1 MSKKMFLL
9 IAMIAS
15 IFTFFGGV
23 EAAKSNVKV
32 GFIFLHDENATY
44 DLNFINAAKT
54 ACENSGVEYI
64 FKTNIPENEICYE
77 TAVELINQ
85 GCNIIFSDSF
95 GHEGFLIRAAKDFPN
110 VQFCHAT
117 GTRAH
122 TEGLSNYHNTFA
134 SIYEGRYLSGI
145 AAGMKLNEMIEN
157 GKINKKQ
164 AKLGYI
170 GAFPYAEV
178 ISGYTAFFLGVRSIC
193 PSATMDVVFT
203 NSWYDYDL
211 EANAAKKLIKKGCVI
226 ISQHAD
232 SMGAPSVCESNGVF
246 NISYNGSLIE
256 KCPNT
261 FLISSRI
268 NWTPYFDHIINCV
281 KSGKEIETDWT
292 GNLLTGSVELTE
304 INKNVSAKGTDK
316 AISEAKLAIESGN
329 LKIFDTKTFT
339 VNRKNLTSYMADVD
353 TDPNFTGDKE
363 VIFDGYFH
371 ESEFRSAPYFD
382 LKIDGIKI
390 ID

>member
-256 KCPNT
+256 SCPNT
-261 FLISSRI
+261 FVISSRI

-304 INKNVSAKGTDK
+304 INKKIAARGTDE
-316 AISEAKLAIESGN
+316 AISKAKADIESGK
-329 LKIFDTKTFT
+329 LQIFSTKNFT
-339 VNRKNLTSYMADVD
+339 VNGKSLTSYMADVD
-353 TDPNFTGDKE
+353 TDPNFTGDRE

>member
-1 MSKKMFLL
+1 MLTDAEILQFIGEDKTSTKKRLAGIGQKYYEAEHDILQYRVFYYNADGNLVEDK
-9 IAMIAS
+9 IRSNIK
-15 IFTFFGGV
+15 IPHPFFTELVDQEVQYMLSG
-23 EAAKSNVKV
+23 KD
-32 GFIFLHDENATY
+32 GFIKSD
-44 DLNFINAAKT
+44 
-54 ACENSGVEYI
+54 
-64 FKTNIPENEICYE
+64 IPELQDRLDEYFDDDFNSELNDVL
-77 TAVELINQ
+77 TGAVSKGFDYMFAYMN
-85 GCNIIFSDSF
+85 SD
-95 GHEGFLIRAAKDFPN
+95 
-110 VQFCHAT
+110 
-117 GTRAH
+117 
-122 TEGLSNYHNTFA
+122 
-134 SIYEGRYLSGI
+134 GRL
-145 AAGMKLNEMIEN
+145 
-157 GKINKKQ
+157 
-164 AKLGYI
+164 
-170 GAFPYAEV
+170 AF
-178 ISGYTAFFLGVRSIC
+178 
-193 PSATMDVVFT
+193 
-203 NSWYDYDL
+203 
-211 EANAAKKLIKKGCVI
+211 
-226 ISQHAD
+226 QHAD

-246 NISYNGSLIE
+246 NVSYNGSLIE
-256 KCPNT
+256 KCPKT

-316 AISEAKLAIESGN
+316 AISEAKSAIESGN
-329 LKIFDTKTFT
+329 LKIFDPKTFT